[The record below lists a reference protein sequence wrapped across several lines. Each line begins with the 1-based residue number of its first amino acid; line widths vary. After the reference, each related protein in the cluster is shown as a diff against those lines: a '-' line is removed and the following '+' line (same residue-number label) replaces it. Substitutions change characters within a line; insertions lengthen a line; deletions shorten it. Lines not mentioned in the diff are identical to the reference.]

1 MHIVVQARDLDAS
14 RIDGTRRYILE
25 VVNRLQNFIHPSTVV
40 EVVHGSAFN
49 RILQPTFTE
58 SVREVSL
65 PNFRVWMQTIFV
77 RYIFRTAPDVVW
89 IPFQALPIFRPR
101 TVRFVV
107 TFHDL
112 DFLDYPHTYPLA
124 DLLRLRFYLWLI
136 CISPAVD
143 CIAVSYA
150 TRERLYRYSPS
161 FRSRS
166 VTVVQHGVDREF
178 WGERSRVK
186 GEGLMVKE
194 VALRLLFV
202 GGLQP
207 RKNVER
213 LVRVFGQSFA
223 STASLTVVGQRAWN
237 SEAIV
242 ESIKNTPQVEWVEHA
257 DHHRVRELYQ
267 GATALVFPSLS
278 EGFGLPVLEALAAG
292 TCVVTSLSSSLPE
305 VGGQA
310 AVYVDPHSDQ
320 SLTRGIDLLLSRP
333 DLQNYLRKRGA
344 IQIHNFS
351 WDRTTR
357 GTVAVLE
364 TAG

>member
-25 VVNRLQNFIHPSTVV
+25 VVNRLQNFIHPGTTVS
-40 EVVHGSAFN
+40 VVHGSAFN
-49 RILQPTFTE
+49 RILQPTFTN

-65 PNFRVWMQTIFV
+65 PNFRVWMQTVFV
-77 RYIFRTAPDVVW
+77 RYIFQSVPDVVW
-89 IPFQALPIFRPR
+89 IPFQALPLLRPR
-101 TVRFVV
+101 STRFVV
-107 TFHDL
+107 TLHDL
-112 DFLDYPHTYPLA
+112 DFLDYPHTYPRA

-136 CISPAVD
+136 RISSAVD

-178 WGERSRVK
+178 WGERSQING
-186 GEGLMVKE
+186 GELTVKE
-194 VALRLLFV
+194 TAPRLLFV

-223 STASLTVVGQRAWN
+223 HTGTLTVVGKRAWN
-237 SEAIV
+237 SQAIV

-267 GATALVFPSLS
+267 SSTALVFPSLS

-310 AVYVDPHSDQ
+310 AVYIDPHSDQ
-320 SLTRGIDLLLSRP
+320 SLTRGIDLLLCRP
-333 DLQNYLRKRGA
+333 DLQNYLRKQA
-344 IQIHNFS
+344 ATQIHNFS
-351 WDRTTR
+351 WDRTTKK
-357 GTVAVLE
+357 TAEVLE
-364 TAG
+364 G